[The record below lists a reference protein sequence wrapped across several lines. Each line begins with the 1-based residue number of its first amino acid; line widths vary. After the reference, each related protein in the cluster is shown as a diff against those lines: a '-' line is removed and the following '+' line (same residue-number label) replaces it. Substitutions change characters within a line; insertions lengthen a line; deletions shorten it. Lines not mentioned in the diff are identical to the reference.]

1 MWTYEDHPGGFGRKY
16 RYRKNKLCGLSCRI
30 FQPSKYTPKG
40 AGVMDCGPIRW
51 RSSRTG
57 DVLASTTWRLSHD
70 GLDRRFFITPVGLK
84 RTAEQAISMLP
95 DNVAKTEN
103 QRWWWK
109 CPDCGR
115 RCGVL
120 FLIPSTGLFTCRKCG
135 RVTYESQQE
144 ISPGRLFARLGIAR
158 PKYSRW
164 AGLDE

>member
-1 MWTYEDHPGGFGRKY
+1 MWTCFDHPGGFGRKY
-16 RYRKNKLCGLSCRI
+16 RYRDNALSRLSCWI
-30 FQPSKYTPKG
+30 FQPSKYAPKG
-40 AGVMDCGPIRW
+40 NAVTAAGPIQW

-57 DVLASTTWRLSHD
+57 QVTTSATWWLSHD
-70 GLDRRFFITPVGLK
+70 VSERHFFISVLGLK
-84 RTAEQAISMLP
+84 RSAEQTISMLP

-135 RVTYESQQE
+135 QVTYESQQE
-144 ISPGRLFARLGIAR
+144 ESPGRVFARLGIAW
-158 PKYSRW
+158 PKGARW
-164 AGLDE
+164 SGRT